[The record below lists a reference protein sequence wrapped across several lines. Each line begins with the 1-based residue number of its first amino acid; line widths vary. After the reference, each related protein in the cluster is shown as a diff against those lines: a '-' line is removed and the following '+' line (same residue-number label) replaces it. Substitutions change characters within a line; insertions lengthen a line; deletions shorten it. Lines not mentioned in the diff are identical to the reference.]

1 MGWPTDKGRIRLD
14 KQQSVAT
21 ARPAGSL
28 WLVPLDLSSFFRSR
42 IIHISHTIGHIPP
55 PPNWI
60 DPNDDGFVRLA
71 VPPLERAPGRRFGRA
86 RASPGASRATA
97 ASGMPP
103 VASGDARTVPPR
115 RPGRITSVDTSV

>member
-71 VPPLERAPGRRFGRA
+71 VPPLERAPGRRFGWA
-86 RASPGASRATA
+86 RASPV
-97 ASGMPP
+97 P
-103 VASGDARTVPPR
+103 VVPRQPLVCLDARTVPPR